1 MVFAKSKRHLLSI
14 ALFLVVGFLVIPQN
28 ARAQAPQI
36 VSLYFST
43 TMDQININWI
53 TEYDEATVNVSC
65 KLNDAHNC
73 DPFPYSGDPG
83 GGSCKIIMSPPD
95 IEYDMDKDPEG
106 ELRTV
111 PNTIYCKAYDS
122 GVYDPSNSSTYDEE
136 RRTFFPLSFEV
147 SMPPVMSLVVGEGQ
161 NLVITIK
168 NNGTLSDT
176 YKIEVISNNPEILI
190 IENGEQSTQML
201 GTNDIQQVYVGVNAL
216 LSEITTASVEIS
228 SDTSQNPN
236 KIEFVPDDVFTV
248 RGGVKSLPDFGIF
261 GIVQI
266 MLIAAVALEWFSK
279 KSHDF

>member
-1 MVFAKSKRHLLSI
+1 MVFAKSKRRILLI
-14 ALFLVVGFLVIPQN
+14 AVFLVVSLLPIPQN

-43 TMDQININWI
+43 AMEQININWI
-53 TEYDEATVNVSC
+53 TEYDGDRVNVEC
-65 KLNDAHNC
+65 TLNDVQNC

-83 GGSCKIIMSPPD
+83 GGSCNIVSPPEPL
-95 IEYDMDKDPEG
+95 IKYIMDKDPSG
-106 ELRTV
+106 ELRTK
-111 PNTIYCKAYDS
+111 PNTIYCKAYDP
-122 GVYDPSNSSTYDEE
+122 GDPSTYSEVT
-136 RRTFFPLSFEV
+136 RIFFPLSFEV
-147 SMPPVMSLVVGEGQ
+147 SMPPTMSLVVGEGQ
-161 NLVITIK
+161 TLVITIK

-176 YKIEVISNNPEILI
+176 YKIEVISNDPEILI

-201 GTNDIQQVYVGVNAL
+201 DTNDIQQVYVGVNAL